1 MGEERRGGKKEG
13 RKEAEGMQRMSLGMG
28 GDQGEE
34 QVERGTDRATDWPEF
49 LASKGVC
56 IMSAEQLSH
65 PLSSAAASSFLFPRH
80 YWLQE
85 GKFRPV
91 LNHSRQEC

>member
-1 MGEERRGGKKEG
+1 
-13 RKEAEGMQRMSLGMG
+13 MG

-34 QVERGTDRATDWPEF
+34 QVGKGTDMATDWPEV
-49 LASKGVC
+49 LASKGVH

-65 PLSSAAASSFLFPRH
+65 PLPPAAASSFLFPRH

-91 LNHSRQEC
+91 IHHSRQECYN